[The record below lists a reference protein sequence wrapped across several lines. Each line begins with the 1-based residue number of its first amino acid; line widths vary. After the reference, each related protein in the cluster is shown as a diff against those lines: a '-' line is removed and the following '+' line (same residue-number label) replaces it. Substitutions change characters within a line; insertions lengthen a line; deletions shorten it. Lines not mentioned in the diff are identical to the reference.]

1 MRQEIVPFEDIVILN
16 DAYNANPSS
25 MAEAIKALGQLEGK
39 RKIAMLG
46 DMLELG
52 DFSEE
57 AHREIGHLLAERGIV
72 LYSPLVMLLPSL
84 QRKQKKQV

>member
-1 MRQEIVPFEDIVILN
+1 
-16 DAYNANPSS
+16 

-52 DFSEE
+52 DYTEQ
-57 AHREIGHLLAERGIV
+57 AHRENWSIAC
-72 LYSPLVMLLPSL
+72 
-84 QRKQKKQV
+84 

>member
-1 MRQEIVPFEDIVILN
+1 MRQEIVAFEDIVILN

-25 MAEAIKALGQLEGK
+25 MSESIKALGQLEGK

-52 DFSEE
+52 DFYGGRPSTSWQI
-57 AHREIGHLLAERGIV
+57 IGRRRI
-72 LYSPLVMLLPSL
+72 
-84 QRKQKKQV
+84 